1 MAAQPNRV
9 RPDNAPESAAPKTHP
24 AIPTPEEM
32 LARLRDNPIDWAAA
46 KAANPTLYSHS
57 EYLATPL
64 WKKIRGRVLRRDKR
78 KCVRC
83 GARAG
88 EVHHR
93 SYAREVLEGNAD
105 HLLVSLCRG
114 CHEVVEF
121 DESGRKRT
129 HEERERILATPA
141 PTAIPDVVIKGKK
154 RAKLLPP
161 AGASRMSAA
170 QLADYYGRGLEAM
183 RQTSALA
190 RAKDA
195 ARRERVRRDP
205 IDSNLY
211 LTDQI
216 VWVLNWIFENK
227 PTAYIDFSCYLPDQ
241 IVDNPSYWLKQAGD
255 LLVWHNAPC
264 RSVAKRVFTA
274 RPEAIQ
280 QLRDKLAEGD
290 RMGWNPLK
298 ERPMLIQGAYAKHPN
313 ARP

>member
-1 MAAQPNRV
+1 MAAQPSRV
-9 RPDNAPESAAPKTHP
+9 RPDDASDSAAPTALP

-46 KAANPTLYSHS
+46 KASDPTLLSHS
-57 EYLATPL
+57 EYLATAL
-64 WKKIRGRVLRRDKR
+64 WKKIRGRVLRRDDR
-78 KCVRC
+78 KCARC
-83 GARAG
+83 GGKAG

-93 SYAREVLEGNAD
+93 SYAREVLEGKAD
-105 HLLVSLCRG
+105 HLLASLCRG

-121 DESGRKRT
+121 DENGRKRT
-129 HEERERILATPA
+129 HEERERMLATPA

-154 RAKLLPP
+154 RAQLLPP

-170 QLADYYGRGLEAM
+170 QLAEYYGRGFEAM

-216 VWVLNWIFENK
+216 VWVLNCIFENK
-227 PTAYIDFSCYLPDQ
+227 PTAYIDFRCYLPDQ

-264 RSVAKRVFTA
+264 RSVAKRVFSA

-290 RMGWNPLK
+290 RVGWNPLK
-298 ERPMLIQGAYAKHPN
+298 ERPMLVQGAYAKHPN